1 MNEERERRSNPRVRF
16 CWPLWFGYEETG
28 EFKQG
33 QIADLNQRH
42 VSFTTDCRVTPSTG
56 ASVLVR
62 FSYPCG
68 NSGAYDINS
77 YYYWA
82 DVIRIDPVEHHRSRV
97 ALRLQTDLPV
107 NTSRPA
113 ESLESVLSA

>member
-1 MNEERERRSNPRVRF
+1 MSQERERRNDPRVRF

-28 EFKQG
+28 EFKGG

-42 VSFTTDCRVTPSTG
+42 VSFIIERQVGPAVGS
-56 ASVLVR
+56 SVLVR

-68 NSGAYDINS
+68 GDSGSDMDS

-82 DVIRIDPVEHHRSRV
+82 DVIRTDPVQHDRSRV
-97 ALRLQTDLPV
+97 ALRLQTDLPAGASQPV
-107 NTSRPA
+107 
-113 ESLESVLSA
+113 ESLEPALSA